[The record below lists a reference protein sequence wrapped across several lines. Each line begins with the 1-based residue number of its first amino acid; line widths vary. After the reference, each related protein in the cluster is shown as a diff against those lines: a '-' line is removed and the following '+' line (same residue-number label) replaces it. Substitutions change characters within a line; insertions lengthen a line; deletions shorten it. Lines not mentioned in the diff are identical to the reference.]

1 MTWTEILTAH
11 APYAGLVLL
20 ALVAAVYVCQRWG
33 K

>member
-1 MTWTEILTAH
+1 MTWPEILTAH
-11 APYAGLVLL
+11 APYALPVLV